1 MPPGEKNEYIIF
13 TTGLTSINIGP
24 LGATR
29 LNKNIIFT
37 LQSLSLDPRSPS
49 GIPRTPIVVEEEN
62 SVKTE
67 EQPKRGAVAAKMPA
81 TKLEFEENT
90 ELDKAPPVQDEEVQ
104 ILTEKNASEYEGEE
118 EKIVPR
124 PEDEVIVI
132 QHDDASDDTR
142 DVEEESKKDD
152 EMDDTPETEAL
163 NDKTLESTLEEGEIR
178 YDHERKHLNLLQTY
192 NLCHCRSSSEDEE
205 ENEEPE
211 LNLRPQKPLMSPVKT
226 ALPREAGSALTPSRV
241 PLGDVDN
248 KDNSLVI

>member
-1 MPPGEKNEYIIF
+1 M
-13 TTGLTSINIGP
+13 
-24 LGATR
+24 
-29 LNKNIIFT
+29 NKNIIFT

-90 ELDKAPPVQDEEVQ
+90 ELDKAAPVQDEEVQ
-104 ILTEKNASEYEGEE
+104 ILTEKNVSEYDGEE

-178 YDHERKHLNLLQTY
+178 YDHEWKHLNLLQTY
-192 NLCHCRSSSEDEE
+192 NLS
-205 ENEEPE
+205 
-211 LNLRPQKPLMSPVKT
+211 LQKQQ
-226 ALPREAGSALTPSRV
+226 
-241 PLGDVDN
+241 
-248 KDNSLVI
+248 